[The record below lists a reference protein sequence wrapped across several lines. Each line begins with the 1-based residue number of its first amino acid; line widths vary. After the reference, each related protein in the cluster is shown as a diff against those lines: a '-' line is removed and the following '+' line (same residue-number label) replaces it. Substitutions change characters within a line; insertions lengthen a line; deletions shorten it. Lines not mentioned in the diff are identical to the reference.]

1 MENNLTPLTPE
12 AMRDAGLEA
21 IRKAEKA
28 RNRAQRRAQELEAQ
42 ARRHLQLQ
50 AYAKLPLW
58 RRWFARVRP
67 EDLEV
72 DERLVEIVGGT
83 WASDDP
89 TWNTAVS
96 NNRWYLSQA
105 AAYGANK

>member
-1 MENNLTPLTPE
+1 MENLTPLTSE

-28 RNRAQRRAQELEAQ
+28 RNRAQRCARELEAR

-50 AYAKLPLW
+50 AYAKLPFW
-58 RRWFARVRP
+58 RRWFTRP
-67 EDLEV
+67 EDVEV
-72 DERLVEIVGGT
+72 NERLVEIVGGT

-89 TWNTAVS
+89 KWNAAVS
-96 NNRWYLSQA
+96 DNRWYLSQA

>member
-1 MENNLTPLTPE
+1 MESLTPLTPE
-12 AMRDAGLEA
+12 DMRNASLEA

-28 RNRAQRRAQELEAQ
+28 RNRAQRRARELEAQ
-42 ARRHLQLQ
+42 ARRQLQLR
-50 AYAKLPLW
+50 AYASLPLW
-58 RRWFARVRP
+58 RRWFTRVQP

-72 DERLVEIVGGT
+72 NERLVEIVSGA

-96 NNRWYLSQA
+96 DNRWYLSQA

>member
-1 MENNLTPLTPE
+1 MENLTPLTPA
-12 AMRDAGLEA
+12 AMHAAGLEA

-28 RNRAQRRAQELEAQ
+28 RNRAQRRARELEAR

-50 AYAKLPLW
+50 AYANLPLW
-58 RRWFARVRP
+58 RRWFTRVQP

-72 DERLVEIVGGT
+72 NERLVEIVGGT
-83 WASDDP
+83 WASNDP
-89 TWNTAVS
+89 VWTAAVAD
-96 NNRWYLSQA
+96 NRWYLNQA

>member
-1 MENNLTPLTPE
+1 MESLTPLTPE
-12 AMRDAGLEA
+12 AMRDASLEA

-28 RNRAQRRAQELEAQ
+28 RNRAQRRARELEAQ
-42 ARRHLQLQ
+42 ARRQLQLR
-50 AYAKLPLW
+50 AYASLPLW
-58 RRWFARVRP
+58 RRWFTRVQP

-72 DERLVEIVGGT
+72 NERLVEIVSGA

-89 TWNTAVS
+89 TWNAAVS
-96 NNRWYLSQA
+96 DNRWYLSQA